1 MLRISPR
8 ILPYGVV
15 SALIT
20 FEKTSAGGAEH
31 TVHCGTP
38 MELVT
43 PAVGRAAMGYSFDP
57 DGFMPVKLPPVWR
70 CQCGFQLDAWVPYG
84 GPIQASR

>member
-1 MLRISPR
+1 M
-8 ILPYGVV
+8 
-15 SALIT
+15 SALMT
-20 FEKTSAGGAEH
+20 FEKTFAGGVGH

-43 PAVGRAAMGYSFDP
+43 PAAGRAAMVYTFDP
-57 DGFMPVKLPPVWR
+57 DELAPVKLPPVWR

-84 GPIQASR
+84 GTIQASR

>member
-1 MLRISPR
+1 M
-8 ILPYGVV
+8 

-20 FEKTSAGGAEH
+20 FEKASAGGAEQ
-31 TVHCGTP
+31 TFHCGTP

-57 DGFMPVKLPPVWR
+57 DEFVPVKLPPVWR
-70 CQCGFQLDAWVPYG
+70 CQCGFQLDAWAPCG
-84 GPIQASR
+84 GSIQASR